1 MNLRIK
7 SRHFCFIST
16 IFAALLADQALS
28 LDAKYE
34 ACAPLTCGS
43 GPIISYPFWISSSSC
58 ATQTSRLPCSGQNPV
73 LNFSSYNFII
83 KDIFYTNRSLL
94 LVDSS
99 AYYDQDSCN
108 ALLHSISLDRIL
120 FSFSSGKNRPV
131 EQKVAIGVGAGV
143 GTAIILA
150 VAAVIILHSCKKLRS
165 SFFKGHTSDRDIE
178 NFIKKHGSLTLKRFS
193 YTQVKRM
200 TCSFREKLG
209 EGGFGAVYKG
219 KLPDGTLVA
228 VKLLNASKGNGEEF
242 INEVASISRT
252 SHVNIVTLVGFCI
265 EGHKRA
271 LIYEYMSNGSLDRFI
286 SDENAMMRSPRLG
299 WNKLYQIAVGT
310 ARGLEYL
317 HRGCSTRILHF
328 DIKPQNIL
336 LDDDYYAKI
345 SDFGLSKLC
354 LKRESIVSMLVAR
367 GTIGYIAPEVFSRNF
382 GDVSHKSDVY
392 SYGMMLI
399 EMIGGRKRVNGEADQ
414 SSEMYFADQVYQLIE
429 EGYDQG
435 FYCHL
440 MEEDKET
447 ARKMAF
453 VGVWCIQTDPKQRP
467 SMRRVI
473 EMLEGSA
480 EALQIPPKPYFFSP
494 RRSPIIESLSIT
506 VSL

>member
-1 MNLRIK
+1 MI
-7 SRHFCFIST
+7 
-16 IFAALLADQALS
+16 
-28 LDAKYE
+28 
-34 ACAPLTCGS
+34 
-43 GPIISYPFWISSSSC
+43 
-58 ATQTSRLPCSGQNPV
+58 
-73 LNFSSYNFII
+73 
-83 KDIFYTNRSLL
+83 
-94 LVDSS
+94 
-99 AYYDQDSCN
+99 
-108 ALLHSISLDRIL
+108 
-120 FSFSSGKNRPV
+120 
-131 EQKVAIGVGAGV
+131 
-143 GTAIILA
+143 IILR
-150 VAAVIILHSCKKLRS
+150 LFKKLRS
-165 SFFKGHTSDRDIE
+165 LFFKRHTSDREIE
-178 NFIKKHGSLTLKRFS
+178 NFIKKHGSLTPKRFS

-200 TCSFREKLG
+200 ICSFREKLG

-242 INEVASISRT
+242 VNEVASISRT
-252 SHVNIVTLVGFCI
+252 SHVNIVTLVGFCF

-286 SDENAMMRSPRLG
+286 NDENATMRSPRLG

-328 DIKPQNIL
+328 DIKPQIIL
-336 LDDDYYAKI
+336 LDNDYCAKI

-354 LKRESIVSMLVAR
+354 LKRESIVSMLVGR
-367 GTIGYIAPEVFSRNF
+367 GTIGYIAPEVFNRNF

-399 EMIGGRKRVNGEADQ
+399 EMIGGGKRVNAEADQ
-414 SSEMYFADQVYQLIE
+414 SSEMYFADQVYQFIE

-447 ARKMAF
+447 EKKMAF

-480 EALQIPPKPYFFSP
+480 EALQIPPKPYLFSP
-494 RRSPIIESLSIT
+494 RRSPT
-506 VSL
+506 